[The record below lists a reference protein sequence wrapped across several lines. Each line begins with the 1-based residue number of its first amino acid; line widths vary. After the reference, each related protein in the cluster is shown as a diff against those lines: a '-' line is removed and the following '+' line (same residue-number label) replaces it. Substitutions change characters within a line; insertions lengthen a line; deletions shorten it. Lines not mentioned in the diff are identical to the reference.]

1 MKNNKTT
8 ILSISDWIEPV
19 IYSEKM
25 KERMNDVDLI
35 VSCGDIPANY
45 LDFVMSE
52 LNKPLFF
59 VEGNHVNN
67 KNYNK
72 NMTGKTKVN
81 MPDCFKNAHL
91 TMYKEEGLLIT
102 GFEGS
107 IWYNGGPFQYR
118 QWEVHLLLLKLV
130 PKLLLNKLIHGRYLD
145 IFVSHSPPWKV
156 GDRDDPC
163 HRGLKAFNWFI
174 KLFKPKVFLHGHVHL
189 YDRNESRVIQYHDT
203 TVINCSGYSKVI
215 VDHETEEVYV

>member
-1 MKNNKTT
+1 
-8 ILSISDWIEPV
+8 
-19 IYSEKM
+19 
-25 KERMNDVDLI
+25 
-35 VSCGDIPANY
+35 
-45 LDFVMSE
+45 
-52 LNKPLFF
+52 
-59 VEGNHVNN
+59 
-67 KNYNK
+67 
-72 NMTGKTKVN
+72 

-130 PKLLLNKLIHGRYLD
+130 PKIITKQINPWTLFRYICISFTTL
-145 IFVSHSPPWKV
+145 KV

-174 KLFKPKVFLHGHVHL
+174 KLLNQKFSSWTCPSL
-189 YDRNESRVIQYHDT
+189 
-203 TVINCSGYSKVI
+203 
-215 VDHETEEVYV
+215 